1 MRPGYGDDV
10 SVLTEVSHGYVPRMR
25 RPSRERRADER
36 RDGRAFAAVTF
47 TIVALLASSNLP
59 TPLYPTYERIFS
71 LSPLDVTLVYSTYA
85 GTVIV
90 ALVLFGRLSDTVG
103 RRRVLLPAVTL
114 AIVAAALF
122 ALASSALWLVGAQV
136 VEGIALGMLQ
146 GTAVPA
152 LLETEPRRDAHRAS
166 LVGSS
171 ATVAGA
177 AVGPALAGVLAQYAG
192 APRRLAFVVEIGLLA
207 VGLALLL
214 RRFPKDRGSARW
226 CPQRPRVPASI
237 RRTFVV
243 AGATAFLGWGLAS
256 LFLSLVPS
264 YMIELLGETN
274 LALIGGV
281 AAVMLTC
288 SALVQPAT
296 ARLGPRRAELVG
308 LGLVIAAA
316 GALLAAA
323 ELHSLAA
330 LVGSGALA
338 GCGLGCA
345 FRGSLADVTAVA
357 PEHERANVVA
367 AFYIVIYVGTSLPVI
382 GVGLLALSTG
392 LLPAVRTFAWVIGAG
407 AAVVLAVVALVERR
421 DTRPHLARTGV
432 AS

>member
-1 MRPGYGDDV
+1 MRPAYGHDV
-10 SVLTEVSHGYVPRMR
+10 SALAEVSRGYVPSMR
-25 RPSRERRADER
+25 AGPIDASNQRRLDA
-36 RDGRAFAAVTF
+36 RAFAAVTF
-47 TIVALLASSNLP
+47 AIVALLASSNLP

-85 GTVIV
+85 GAVIV
-90 ALVLFGRLSDTVG
+90 SLVLFGRLSDAVG
-103 RRRVLLPAVTL
+103 RRRVLIPAVVL
-114 AIVAAALF
+114 AIASAALF
-122 ALASSALWLVGAQV
+122 ALASSAAWLVVAQV
-136 VEGIALGMLQ
+136 VEGMALGMLQ
-146 GTAVPA
+146 GSAVPA
-152 LLETEPRRDAHRAS
+152 LLETEPGRDAHRAS

-177 AVGPALAGVLAQYAG
+177 AVGPALAGALAQYAG

-207 VGLALLL
+207 VACALLL
-214 RRFPKDRGSARW
+214 RRFPEDHGAGRW
-226 CPQRPRVPASI
+226 RPERPRVPASI

-281 AAVMLTC
+281 AAVMLAC

-296 ARLGPRRAELVG
+296 GRLGPRRAELVG
-308 LGLVIAAA
+308 LSLVIAAA

-323 ELHSLAA
+323 ELHSLGA
-330 LVGSGALA
+330 LISSGALA

-357 PEHERANVVA
+357 PEAEKANVVA
-367 AFYIVIYVGTSLPVI
+367 AFYIVIYVGTALPVI
-382 GVGLLALSTG
+382 GVGLLAQATG
-392 LLPAVRTFAWVIGAG
+392 LLPAVRTFAWCIGVG
-407 AAVVLAVVALVERR
+407 AVAVLAVVALVERR
-421 DTRPHLARTGV
+421 AARPHLARTGTG
-432 AS
+432 S

>member
-1 MRPGYGDDV
+1 MEPTS
-10 SVLTEVSHGYVPRMR
+10 SVRTPVY
-25 RPSRERRADER
+25 
-36 RDGRAFAAVTF
+36 GRACAAVTF
-47 TIVALLASSNLP
+47 TIVVLLASSNLP

-85 GTVIV
+85 GAVIV
-90 ALVLFGRLSDTVG
+90 SLVLFGRLSDTVG
-103 RRRVLLPAVTL
+103 RRRVLLPAVSL
-114 AIVAAALF
+114 AIVAATVF
-122 ALASSALWLVGAQV
+122 AFAPSAAWLVVAQV

-146 GTAVPA
+146 GSAVPA
-152 LLETEPRRDAHRAS
+152 LLETEPHGDAHRAS

-192 APRRLAFVVEIGLLA
+192 APRRLVFVVEIVLLA
-207 VGLALLL
+207 IGLVLLL
-214 RRFPKDRGSARW
+214 RLFPKDHGVGRW
-226 CPQRPRVPASI
+226 RPQRPRVPASI
-237 RRTFVV
+237 RRTFVF
-243 AGATAFLGWGLAS
+243 AGATAFTGWALAS

-281 AAVMLTC
+281 AALMLAC
-288 SALVQPAT
+288 SAIVQPAT
-296 ARLGPRRAELVG
+296 GHLGPRRAELLG
-308 LGLVIAAA
+308 LGLVVAAA
-316 GALLAAA
+316 VALLTAA

-345 FRGSLADVTAVA
+345 FRGSLVDVTAVA

-367 AFYIVIYVGTSLPVI
+367 AFYIVIYLATALPVI
-382 GVGLLALSTG
+382 GVGLLALSSG
-392 LLPAVRTFAWVIGAG
+392 LLPAVRTFAWIIGT
-407 AAVVLAVVALVERR
+407 AALAVFVLMSRMERR
-421 DTRPHLARTGV
+421 ASRASRASRLHLARPGV
-432 AS
+432 GS